1 MSIEQTIAANTAALT
16 AQTAAMEALVA
27 VYAKLTAQAKN
38 VVADVQAGKTAG
50 VTLAAVKH
58 IEVAPSPKP
67 VATPVAVVTA
77 TATPEVIAPAEP
89 AAASLS
95 DTPAVVEM
103 KDLSAA
109 VTAAATRN
117 REGLVALLG
126 KHNVKRAS
134 ELPQDKWA
142 GLVAE
147 LEAL

>member
-16 AQTAAMEALVA
+16 AQTAAIEALVA

-38 VVADVQAGKTAG
+38 VVADVQAGKTTA
-50 VTLAAVKH
+50 VTLAAEKRV
-58 IEVAPSPKP
+58 EVAPSPKP
-67 VATPVAVVTA
+67 EPTPAPIPVAVEAVA
-77 TATPEVIAPAEP
+77 IASPVIAVESPSEAP
-89 AAASLS
+89 V
-95 DTPAVVEM
+95 VVEM

-117 REGLVALLG
+117 RDGLVALLG

-134 ELPQDKWA
+134 ELSQDKWA

>member
-38 VVADVQAGKTAG
+38 VVAEVQAGKTTA
-50 VTLAAVKH
+50 VTLAAEKR
-58 IEVAPSPKP
+58 IEVAPTPKP
-67 VATPVAVVTA
+67 VDTPVAVVTA
-77 TATPEVIAPAEP
+77 TATPEVTAPAEP
-89 AAASLS
+89 AAASPS
-95 DTPAVVEM
+95 EAPTVVEM

>member
-16 AQTAAMEALVA
+16 AQTAAIENLAAMWKL
-27 VYAKLTAQAKN
+27 LTANATAIK
-38 VVADVQAGKTAG
+38 AGG
-50 VTLAAVKH
+50 VPLSEK
-58 IEVAPSPKP
+58 APDPKP
-67 VATPVAVVTA
+67 APTPAAPVTA
-77 TATPEVIAPAEP
+77 TPTPEVSAPAEP
-89 AAASLS
+89 AAASPS
-95 DTPAVVEM
+95 EAPAVVEM

-117 REGLVALLG
+117 RDGLVALLG

-142 GLVAE
+142 ALVLE

>member
-16 AQTAAMEALVA
+16 AQTAAIEALVA

-38 VVADVQAGKTAG
+38 VVSEVQAGKTTA
-50 VTLAAVKH
+50 VTLAAEKR

-67 VATPVAVVTA
+67 EATPAPTPVAVEA
-77 TATPEVIAPAEP
+77 AAIASPEI
-89 AAASLS
+89 AAASPS
-95 DTPAVVEM
+95 EAPALAEM

>member
-16 AQTAAMEALVA
+16 AQTAAIENLAAMWKL
-27 VYAKLTAQAKN
+27 LTANAVAAKTSET
-38 VVADVQAGKTAG
+38 VTTIKAGGVPIIEKATDPKPAPTPAAPVT
-50 VTLAAVKH
+50 VTL
-58 IEVAPSPKP
+58 
-67 VATPVAVVTA
+67 
-77 TATPEVIAPAEP
+77 TPEASAPAEP
-89 AAASLS
+89 AAASPS
-95 DTPAVVEM
+95 EAPAVVEM

-117 REGLVALLG
+117 RDGLVALLG

>member
-16 AQTAAMEALVA
+16 AQTAAIDNLAAMWKL
-27 VYAKLTAQAKN
+27 LTANATAIKAN
-38 VVADVQAGKTAG
+38 ETITTVKAGG
-50 VTLAAVKH
+50 VPV
-58 IEVAPSPKP
+58 IEKATDPKP
-67 VATPVAVVTA
+67 APTPAAPVTV
-77 TATPEVIAPAEP
+77 TPTPEASAPAEP
-89 AAASLS
+89 AAASPS
-95 DTPAVVEM
+95 EAPAVVEM

-117 REGLVALLG
+117 RDGLVALLG

-142 GLVAE
+142 ALVTE

>member
-1 MSIEQTIAANTAALT
+1 MSLEQALADNTAAMTKLIEVWT
-16 AQTAAMEALVA
+16 A
-27 VYAKLTAQAKN
+27 LTAQAKTIDGTKPFK
-38 VVADVQAGKTAG
+38 AAG
-50 VTLAAVKH
+50 VPVTKVEA
-58 IEVAPSPKP
+58 PKP
-67 VATPVAVVTA
+67 EATPAPTPVAAAV
-77 TATPEVIAPAEP
+77 EVIASPVTAAESP
-89 AAASLS
+89 SEA
-95 DTPAVVEM
+95 PVVEM

-117 REGLVALLG
+117 RDGLVALLG

>member
-27 VYAKLTAQAKN
+27 VYTKLTAQAKN
-38 VVADVQAGKTAG
+38 VVAEVQAGKTTA
-50 VTLAAVKH
+50 VTLAAEKR

-67 VATPVAVVTA
+67 VDTPVAVVTV
-77 TATPEVIAPAEP
+77 TPTPEVIAPAEP
-89 AAASLS
+89 AAASPS
-95 DTPAVVEM
+95 EAPTVVEM

-134 ELPQDKWA
+134 ELSQDKWA

>member
-1 MSIEQTIAANTAALT
+1 MTKV
-16 AQTAAMEALVA
+16 EA
-27 VYAKLTAQAKN
+27 
-38 VVADVQAGKTAG
+38 
-50 VTLAAVKH
+50 
-58 IEVAPSPKP
+58 PKP
-67 VATPVAVVTA
+67 EPTPAPTPVAAAEATTA
-77 TATPEVIAPAEP
+77 LPAT
-89 AAASLS
+89 AAASPS
-95 DTPAVVEM
+95 EAPAVVEM

-117 REGLVALLG
+117 RDGLVALLG

>member
-1 MSIEQTIAANTAALT
+1 MSLEQALADNTAAMTKLIEVWT
-16 AQTAAMEALVA
+16 T
-27 VYAKLTAQAKN
+27 LTAQAKTIDGTKPFK
-38 VVADVQAGKTAG
+38 AAG
-50 VTLAAVKH
+50 VAVTAPAAKV
-58 IEVAPSPKP
+58 EAPKTEATPAP
-67 VATPVAVVTA
+67 TPVAAAV
-77 TATPEVIAPAEP
+77 EVIASPEI
-89 AAASLS
+89 AAASPS
-95 DTPAVVEM
+95 EAPVVEM

-142 GLVAE
+142 ALVTE